1 MLLTNQVYNMKI
13 NLKTI
18 WYTFVHYCQLKYDAL
33 HLWIAIKFADA
44 KQKAYNKRYFV
55 IPDYND
61 KLQVL
66 NKDEIKI
73 LQKPRKIRRLV
84 NGKVKIFKVY
94 GMNPNATHLD
104 IMRECYY
111 YTPLKLNEEGNKLTM
126 QERMERK
133 AKWLSYMEKIRKEK
147 TYGKGK
153 KSNRKKTS

>member
-33 HLWIAIKFADA
+33 RLWIAIKFADA

-73 LQKPRKIRRLV
+73 LQKPRKIRRLI
-84 NGKVKIFKVY
+84 NGKVKTFKVY

-111 YTPLKLNEEGNKLTM
+111 YTSLKLNEEGSKIPFA
-126 QERMERK
+126 ERMKRKDKWLKYMEDKRYERIK
-133 AKWLSYMEKIRKEK
+133 AKA
-147 TYGKGK
+147 K
-153 KSNRKKTS
+153 KNSNTL